1 MRTCSGG
8 EKFTQSTTEEGGVA
22 WFVPVTCNLA
32 RVEFRASGDLV
43 AAAAAQL
50 RRRSGREETVE
61 ETSTRYAEP
70 GNPGSNKRF
79 KTYFLIPRKP
89 TRKPLLLGYFQQN
102 CRKIYRRPIGVGC
115 SYPTQNVS
123 ILRLQSFWF
132 GSQRSSNSSRKYQS
146 AMYFPVIFISTSTH
160 IAIKFISPIG

>member
-1 MRTCSGG
+1 M
-8 EKFTQSTTEEGGVA
+8 A

-32 RVEFRASGDLV
+32 RVEAVFELLETWSPPPLLSCGG
-43 AAAAAQL
+43 AQEE
-50 RRRSGREETVE
+50 RRRW
-61 ETSTRYAEP
+61 
-70 GNPGSNKRF
+70 KRPAPDMQSLGIQVPTKDT
-79 KTYFLIPRKP
+79 KTYLFIPRKP

>member
-1 MRTCSGG
+1 M
-8 EKFTQSTTEEGGVA
+8 A

-32 RVEFRASGDLV
+32 RVEAVFELLETWSPPPLLSCGG
-43 AAAAAQL
+43 AQEE
-50 RRRSGREETVE
+50 RRRWKRPAPDMQSLGIQVPTKDTKH
-61 ETSTRYAEP
+61 TSLFQ
-70 GNPGSNKRF
+70 GNQ
-79 KTYFLIPRKP
+79 P
-89 TRKPLLLGYFQQN
+89 TRKPFILLGYFQQN

-115 SYPTQNVS
+115 SYPTHNVL
-123 ILRLQSFWF
+123 ILGLQSFWF